1 MKERIYIAID
11 LKSFYASVECVER
24 GLNPLTTNLV
34 VADASRTEKTI
45 CLAVSPSL
53 KSYGISGRARLFEV
67 IETVR
72 RINAQRREKAPGH
85 RLEGESFLAAE
96 LSADPKLALGYIA
109 APPRM
114 AYYMEYSTRIYDIY
128 LKYVAPE
135 DMHVY
140 SVDEVFMDVTDYL
153 DTYQMTP
160 ERLAATIIQ
169 DVLDSTGI
177 TATAGIGSN
186 LYLCKIAMDVEAKH
200 IEPDENGVRIARLDE
215 MSYRRNL
222 WNHQPITDF
231 WRVGPGYAR
240 KLAQAGMYTM
250 GDVARCSIGRD
261 TDYYN
266 EDLLYRLFGVNAEL
280 LIDHAWGWEPCT
292 IAEIKSYKPENN
304 SICSGQVLQCPYTFE
319 KTRIV
324 VREMAEMMALDL
336 VDKGMVTDQMVL
348 TVGYDIENLSD
359 PVIRKAYTGE
369 ITIDRHGRSVPK
381 HAHGTQNLS
390 EFTNSTYEIIE
401 NILKLYDR
409 IINRDLLI
417 RRITLTANH
426 IKKEQDI
433 VQKETYEQL
442 DLFTDYAAVE
452 KENQEKEE
460 KLQKEKKLQHA
471 MLEIKKKYGKNAIL
485 KGTNFEEGATS
496 IDRNQ
501 RIGGHK
507 A

>member
-1 MKERIYIAID
+1 MS
-11 LKSFYASVECVER
+11 LYAY
-24 GLNPLTTNLV
+24 
-34 VADASRTEKTI
+34 D
-45 CLAVSPSL
+45 
-53 KSYGISGRARLFEV
+53 
-67 IETVR
+67 
-72 RINAQRREKAPGH
+72 KA
-85 RLEGESFLAAE
+85 
-96 LSADPKLALGYIA
+96 
-109 APPRM
+109 
-114 AYYMEYSTRIYDIY
+114 
-128 LKYVAPE
+128 
-135 DMHVY
+135 
-140 SVDEVFMDVTDYL
+140 
-153 DTYQMTP
+153 
-160 ERLAATIIQ
+160 
-169 DVLDSTGI
+169 
-177 TATAGIGSN
+177 
-186 LYLCKIAMDVEAKH
+186 
-200 IEPDENGVRIARLDE
+200 
-215 MSYRRNL
+215 
-222 WNHQPITDF
+222 
-231 WRVGPGYAR
+231 
-240 KLAQAGMYTM
+240 
-250 GDVARCSIGRD
+250 
-261 TDYYN
+261 
-266 EDLLYRLFGVNAEL
+266 
-280 LIDHAWGWEPCT
+280 
-292 IAEIKSYKPENN
+292 
-304 SICSGQVLQCPYTFE
+304 
-319 KTRIV
+319 RIV

-348 TVGYDIENLSD
+348 TVGYDVENLSD

-442 DLFTDYAAVE
+442 DLFTDYASVE